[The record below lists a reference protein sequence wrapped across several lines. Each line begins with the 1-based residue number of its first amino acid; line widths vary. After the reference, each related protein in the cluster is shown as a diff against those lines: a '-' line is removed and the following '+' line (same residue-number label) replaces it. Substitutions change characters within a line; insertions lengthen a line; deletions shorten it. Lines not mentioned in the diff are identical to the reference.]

1 MCNSESVMTFF
12 MQVPELVLN
21 RPFISASNKLPFN
34 TVMYRQ
40 HTDVKYQWA
49 LICPNNS

>member
-1 MCNSESVMTFF
+1 

-21 RPFISASNKLPFN
+21 RHFFSASNKLPFN

-40 HTDVKYQWA
+40 RTDVKYQWA
-49 LICPNNS
+49 LFYPNNFKRPLLC